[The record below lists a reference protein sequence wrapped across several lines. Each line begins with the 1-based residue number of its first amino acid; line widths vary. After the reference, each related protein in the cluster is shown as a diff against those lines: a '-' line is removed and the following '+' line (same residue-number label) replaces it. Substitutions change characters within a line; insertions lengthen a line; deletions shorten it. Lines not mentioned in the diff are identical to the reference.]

1 MAADIVDVWHLS
13 QGTVEGPSLQTI
25 VFGIWYFWGHSG
37 VPRGWFFGGLGPPDV
52 IIIRAGGVLEH
63 AMPCVSNVFA
73 IPTAVYLKASVPPIP
88 SIVELEQES

>member
-1 MAADIVDVWHLS
+1 MDFWHLS
-13 QGTVEGPSLQTI
+13 QSTVEGPSLQDI
-25 VFGIWYFWGHSG
+25 GFRIWYFWGDSG
-37 VPRGWFFGGLGPPDV
+37 VPRFFFWVPGPPDV